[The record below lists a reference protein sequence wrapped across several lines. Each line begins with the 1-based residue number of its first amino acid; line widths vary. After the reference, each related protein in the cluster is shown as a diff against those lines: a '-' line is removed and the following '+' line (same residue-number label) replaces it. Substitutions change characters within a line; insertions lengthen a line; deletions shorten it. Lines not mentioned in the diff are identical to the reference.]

1 MWPTQLKSAL
11 DRNYRGSTA
20 TPIMFTRYLPFFGLR
35 TYRLH
40 SLRRDLLASA
50 SVTFLDIPQGVAY
63 AIIAGLPPAMGLY
76 AAAIPAIVGALFRSS
91 RHVVTGPTNAL
102 SLLVGSA
109 VAAQAAQNGA
119 SPMAIGVTLAFMVG
133 VIQFFAGLLRL
144 DAIADYIS
152 QPVWRGYITGA
163 GILIGAGQ
171 LANAI
176 GTKST
181 NGNLWEILA
190 HWFSTLPYTQP
201 LAVAFAF
208 GTVIIVVVLRRMN
221 HRIPGALVAMVASI
235 LTTTA
240 VDFHAQGLRLVS
252 DLAPIPAGFPPFTT
266 PDLALING
274 IIPAAVACAVLSL
287 VESSSV
293 ARALASRSGQ
303 RLDLAVEFTGQG
315 LANMSAAFCG
325 GYPVSGSLSRSRL
338 NQQAG
343 AESHLSGVFCGLLM
357 LSVLLFLGPIVART
371 PVASLAGL
379 LFVLANDLVDRE
391 RIRTILRSTVSD
403 RLAFLAT
410 LVGVWSL
417 PLDKAIYLGVIISII
432 LFLQRARLLTMREM
446 VIGEKRRFRE
456 IDIPSREERQACT
469 SIRILNLTGPLFF
482 AVAGELD
489 NALDP
494 FANDPNVRVLILRVR
509 QVQDFDVTTASVIE
523 SVAKKMAAEGRT
535 LLVLGVHPPI
545 STLLERTGI
554 GNRIGQE
561 NLFPM
566 QTGLFTAMEF
576 ALRRALSLVGKHG
589 CGTHCPFAEYVEE
602 QEELRRSADVS
613 ARAIWTPDL

>member
-1 MWPTQLKSAL
+1 
-11 DRNYRGSTA
+11 
-20 TPIMFTRYLPFFGLR
+20 
-35 TYRLH
+35 
-40 SLRRDLLASA
+40 
-50 SVTFLDIPQGVAY
+50 
-63 AIIAGLPPAMGLY
+63 MGLY

-190 HWFSTLPYTQP
+190 HWFSTLPHTQP

-315 LANMSAAFCG
+315 LANMS
-325 GYPVSGSLSRSRL
+325 
-338 NQQAG
+338 
-343 AESHLSGVFCGLLM
+343 
-357 LSVLLFLGPIVART
+357 
-371 PVASLAGL
+371 
-379 LFVLANDLVDRE
+379 
-391 RIRTILRSTVSD
+391 
-403 RLAFLAT
+403 
-410 LVGVWSL
+410 
-417 PLDKAIYLGVIISII
+417 
-432 LFLQRARLLTMREM
+432 
-446 VIGEKRRFRE
+446 
-456 IDIPSREERQACT
+456 
-469 SIRILNLTGPLFF
+469 
-482 AVAGELD
+482 
-489 NALDP
+489 
-494 FANDPNVRVLILRVR
+494 
-509 QVQDFDVTTASVIE
+509 
-523 SVAKKMAAEGRT
+523 
-535 LLVLGVHPPI
+535 
-545 STLLERTGI
+545 
-554 GNRIGQE
+554 
-561 NLFPM
+561 
-566 QTGLFTAMEF
+566 
-576 ALRRALSLVGKHG
+576 
-589 CGTHCPFAEYVEE
+589 
-602 QEELRRSADVS
+602 
-613 ARAIWTPDL
+613 